1 MGIADDIKKMYRES
15 NMVGRFIMVN
25 VAVFLAVNL
34 VGLIEVLTQTA
45 IFNVVHWFAAPS
57 DPIDLAMKPWTVISY
72 MFLHERFWH
81 LFWNMVMLYF
91 SGRIFFDLLGA
102 RRFVNTYFVGGLA
115 GLALFILFY
124 NIFPAFEAQRGAPI
138 MGASASVLAI
148 LVAVATYT
156 PNYTIFLPIIG
167 AVRLKWIALLFVVLD
182 FISIRTGVNAGGHIA
197 HLGGALWGFLW
208 ARQLG
213 RGRDISAWFDTV
225 VGIALAIIP
234 RRKMRVAHSK
244 SRPSGNTGPSR
255 ASSSKVRNEEEVIDE
270 ILDKISKSGY
280 DSLTEREK
288 EILFRASKK

>member
-208 ARQLG
+208 ARQLSL
-213 RGRDISAWFDTV
+213 GRDISAWFDTV
-225 VGIALAIIP
+225 VGIALALIP
-234 RRKMRVAHSK
+234 RRKMRVVHSK
-244 SRPSGNTGPSR
+244 TRPSGNTGPSR
-255 ASSSKVRNEEEVIDE
+255 ASASKARNEEEVIDE

>member
-34 VGLIEVLTQTA
+34 VGLIEVLTQTS
-45 IFNVVHWFAAPS
+45 IFNVVKWFAAPS
-57 DPIDLAMKPWTVISY
+57 DPIDLAMRPWTVITY

-225 VGIALAIIP
+225 VGIALALIP
-234 RRKMRVAHSK
+234 RRKMRVVHSK
-244 SRPSGNTGPSR
+244 TKPAGNTGPSR
-255 ASSSKVRNEEEVIDE
+255 GSSSKVRNEDEVIDE